1 MQISNAVTSADRE
14 MQRVDE
20 NEGRQVPLV
29 WENPDSLPVLL
40 ANQFIVQHFQDE
52 FIITVGQV
60 VPPALSGD
68 KQARTAQLQQVEHVT
83 ARPLARVALTRA
95 RLVELVQQLEAQREV
110 YDRTQ
115 EARDEEMGG
124 GI

>member
-1 MQISNAVTSADRE
+1 

-29 WENPDSLPVLL
+29 WENLDGVPVLL

-52 FIITVGQV
+52 FIITVGQT

-68 KQARTAQLQQVEHVT
+68 EQARTAQLQQVKQVT
-83 ARPLARVALTRA
+83 ARPIARVAFTRA
-95 RLVELVQQLEAQREV
+95 RLIELVHQLEAQREV
-110 YDRTQ
+110 YDQIQ

>member
-1 MQISNAVTSADRE
+1 

-29 WENPDSLPVLL
+29 WENLDNLPVLL

-52 FIITVGQV
+52 FIITVGQT
-60 VPPALSGD
+60 VPPALLGD
-68 KQARTAQLQQVEHVT
+68 EQARTAQLQQVEQVT
-83 ARPLARVALTRA
+83 ARPIARIAFTRT
-95 RLVELVQQLEAQREV
+95 RLIELVQALEAQREI
-110 YDRTQ
+110 YDRIQ
-115 EARDEEMGG
+115 EARDEEIGG